1 MNPEPDPCSICGRR
15 GLPKKS
21 SKPGGKRR
29 VETRSRRSD
38 LMNTTAG
45 FTCSATEANASPR
58 STAAFASGIGRLV
71 SCSTDR
77 TAASPRDG
85 RRNAEANARPS
96 ANAMAT
102 KLPNFNQSR
111 VFTDIRSSLGFL
123 RFIVV
128 HDFVIG
134 VYHVVLLA
142 FRLTSFGAAGLT
154 IAPP

>member
-1 MNPEPDPCSICGRR
+1 MKPDPEPCSTWGRR
-15 GLPKKS
+15 GTWKKS

-38 LMNTTAG
+38 LMNTPAG
-45 FTCSATEANASPR
+45 LTCSATEANASPR

-102 KLPNFNQSR
+102 RLPNFHQSR

-134 VYHVVLLA
+134 IYNLLVL
-142 FRLTSFGAAGLT
+142 FRTVSRTGLTVAAG
-154 IAPP
+154 